1 MDLIWIIYFL
11 YAFLQTSLAIRFFEP
26 EIMDVVWFTI
36 FLTVIA
42 PFVSLF
48 LIADLVYYVAIGRKR
63 GEFVSIMF
71 GSIK

>member
-1 MDLIWIIYFL
+1 MDLIWIIYFS
-11 YAFLQTSLAIRFFEP
+11 YAFLQTSLVIRFFEP
-26 EIMDVVWFTI
+26 EVTTVVLFTI

-48 LIADLVYYVAIGRKR
+48 LIADLVYYFTIGRKR